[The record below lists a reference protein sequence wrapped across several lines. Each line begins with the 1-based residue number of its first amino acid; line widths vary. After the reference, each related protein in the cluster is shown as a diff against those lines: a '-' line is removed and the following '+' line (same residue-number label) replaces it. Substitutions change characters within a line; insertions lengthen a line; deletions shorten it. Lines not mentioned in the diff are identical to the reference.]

1 MPSDN
6 KDQPMT
12 DTTETHLTLAALCGY
27 PQYDCL
33 DQHVPQLLYK
43 ARHDLWKN
51 TLDIRRCPKGW
62 FYWNERNQ
70 TGSVYFPTE
79 AACILAALEATQP
92 KVEKPKE
99 RYTYTRC
106 VGIKD
111 ESQPGSDWLTLDD
124 ICDRLN
130 AAPHYTPEPVVAESA
145 TTAATLESVQ
155 SKDRYTY
162 HICTDGKNYLI
173 HNGAGFLNGKAVAA
187 LLNAPHYTQA
197 QVDEAAAEAWD

>member
-1 MPSDN
+1 M
-6 KDQPMT
+6 
-12 DTTETHLTLAALCGY
+12 
-27 PQYDCL
+27 
-33 DQHVPQLLYK
+33 
-43 ARHDLWKN
+43 
-51 TLDIRRCPKGW
+51 
-62 FYWNERNQ
+62 
-70 TGSVYFPTE
+70 
-79 AACILAALEATQP
+79 
-92 KVEKPKE
+92 
-99 RYTYTRC
+99 
-106 VGIKD
+106 
-111 ESQPGSDWLTLDD
+111 
-124 ICDRLN
+124 N